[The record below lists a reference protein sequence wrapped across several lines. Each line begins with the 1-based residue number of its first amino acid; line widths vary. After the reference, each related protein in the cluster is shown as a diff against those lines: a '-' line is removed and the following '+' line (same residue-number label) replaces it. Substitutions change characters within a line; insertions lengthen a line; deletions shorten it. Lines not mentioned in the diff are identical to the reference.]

1 MAAIFHRYAG
11 YKGYDVTAQGD
22 LSAFTDAASVG
33 DWAREALIWAVDREL
48 INGMGDGTVNP
59 RGTAT
64 RAQTAAILMRFC
76 ETVAKPQQ

>member
-1 MAAIFHRYAG
+1 MP
-11 YKGYDVTAQGD
+11 AQGA
-22 LSAFTDAASVG
+22 LFAFTHAASVG
-33 DWAREALIWAVDREL
+33 DWAREALIWAVDKEL
-48 INGMGDGTVNP
+48 INGMGDGTANP